1 MSSLYKQQFRTEV
14 FIAVLLV
21 YIAKTLQYVVLL
33 VVFYFFF
40 VPLDG
45 SGTAGYSHRHKSI
58 KLIYI
63 IIVIQHSSFITL
75 VLNSTN
81 LVF

>member
-21 YIAKTLQYVVLL
+21 YIAKTLQYVVLM
-33 VVFYFFF
+33 VVLFFS
-40 VPLDG
+40 VPLER
-45 SGTAGYSHRHKSI
+45 SGTDGYSHRHKSI

>member
-21 YIAKTLQYVVLL
+21 YIAKTLQYVVLI
-33 VVFYFFF
+33 VVFIFS
-40 VPLDG
+40 VPLEG

-63 IIVIQHSSFITL
+63 IIVIQHSSFIAL

>member
-1 MSSLYKQQFRTEV
+1 MSSLYKEQFCTEV

-21 YIAKTLQYVVLL
+21 YLAKTLQYVVLM
-33 VVFYFFF
+33 VVFSFS
-40 VPLDG
+40 VPLEG
-45 SGTAGYSHRHKSI
+45 SGTDGYSHRHRPI

-63 IIVIQHSSFITL
+63 IIVIQHSSFIVL
-75 VLNSTN
+75 VLISTN

>member
-40 VPLDG
+40 YLWTDLEQLD
-45 SGTAGYSHRHKSI
+45 I
-58 KLIYI
+58 LID
-63 IIVIQHSSFITL
+63 
-75 VLNSTN
+75 TN
-81 LVF
+81 Q